1 MRTINQIISETC
13 NTRRARVE
21 IARDNRMIAI
31 YALNPEL
38 ERIDSYMF
46 KRRRD
51 NILKVIQEGKGVET
65 IANKE
70 MKDLIAKRKDLMAR
84 RGIDER
90 FDEIHPECPLCKD
103 TGYVKKNSLRVVCS
117 CMSREIVEAYEEA
130 GLSDYNSIV
139 PKNFKPDYI
148 SSSASRR
155 SEVYK
160 SIGKILNSI
169 SIGELHPI
177 YVYSD
182 GPQTGK
188 TYLSVV
194 AIKIAI
200 TLGLS
205 AAYTKCEDLINI
217 NEDRLENYKNY
228 NLLVIDDFISGATR
242 NWNIA
247 GTLNSILETR
257 NSRGL
262 ATIIVSNE
270 SVFEMVEKSDERVAG
285 KLSRATKI

>member
-21 IARDNRMIAI
+21 VARDNRMIAI

-38 ERIDSYMF
+38 ERIDSFIF

-51 NILKVIQEGKGVET
+51 NILKVIQDGSDVQS
-65 IANKE
+65 IANQE
-70 MKDLIAKRKDLMAR
+70 MKDLYKQRKDLMSR

-90 FDEIHPECPLCKD
+90 FDEIHPECPLCND

-117 CMSREIVEAYEEA
+117 CMSQEIVEAYEEA

-148 SSSASRR
+148 SSAASRR
-155 SEVYK
+155 SDVYK

-205 AAYTKCEDLINI
+205 AAYVKCEDLVNI
-217 NEDRLENYKNY
+217 SEDRLDNYKNY
-228 NLLVIDDFISGATR
+228 SLLVIDDFVSGVTR

-257 NSRGL
+257 SSRGL
-262 ATIIVSNE
+262 ATIVVSNE